1 MIDEKL
7 VILYH
12 VFSFHALFESELELR
27 CSAIRP
33 STELHLPIIMY
44 MPRSR
49 LFTGMALKHRNAILL
64 LSMCL
69 PQIFCSYKSLRR
81 YRTHHTIEKFK
92 GELYLCYTRSIVSHD
107 VGSWF
112 VSHRLEFLMFT
123 YF

>member
-12 VFSFHALFESELELR
+12 VFFFHALFESELELR

-49 LFTGMALKHRNAILL
+49 LSTGMALKHRNAILL
-64 LSMCL
+64 LGMCL

-81 YRTHHTIEKFK
+81 GIERITLLKSS
-92 GELYLCYTRSIVSHD
+92 RVNS
-107 VGSWF
+107 
-112 VSHRLEFLMFT
+112 T
-123 YF
+123 YVILGQ